1 MIQIYSENNKNFSS
15 NGDMPLLPE
24 DASVSVELNG
34 SWNLTMQHPI
44 DQKGRWKYLEEG
56 AVIKAPSFNGE
67 QLFRIYKK
75 EKSEDGISG
84 QAGGGFFDSENDC
97 LDLQI

>member
-1 MIQIYSENNKNFSS
+1 M
-15 NGDMPLLPE
+15 LPE
-24 DASVSVELNG
+24 DAFVSVELNG

-75 EKSEDGISG
+75 EKSEGGISVE
-84 QAGGGFFDSENDC
+84 AYPIFFDSKNDC
-97 LDLQI
+97 FLTDIPANR